1 MQSQLMLSFTN
12 AANSC
17 LVCHPTNASL
27 WNHGGNPA
35 HLKTAHF
42 YTLLYKTGTSVA
54 ALLKLQLLT
63 IGSRS
68 ANYYYCIDLM
78 FWGEPFVSSR
88 TILSATPLLTQAA
101 TGELGFH
108 VLRSSSWRR
117 SSAFPTAAVLTA
129 SRSRLSQATKTNK
142 KLKHGSKT
150 TILTREEDW
159 RWPLSPAH
167 AAHPFQGQILGT
179 SFHRAEF
186 LGSSFV
192 CALPWICLL
201 RGQY

>member
-1 MQSQLMLSFTN
+1 MQSQLMLSFTD
-12 AANSC
+12 AANSY

-54 ALLKLQLLT
+54 ALLKLQLLAPVQP
-63 IGSRS
+63 IIIIVLIWCFEAPG
-68 ANYYYCIDLM
+68 
-78 FWGEPFVSSR
+78 GEPFVSSR

-117 SSAFPTAAVLTA
+117 SSAF
-129 SRSRLSQATKTNK
+129 
-142 KLKHGSKT
+142 
-150 TILTREEDW
+150 ILQQQR
-159 RWPLSPAH
+159 
-167 AAHPFQGQILGT
+167 
-179 SFHRAEF
+179 
-186 LGSSFV
+186 
-192 CALPWICLL
+192 
-201 RGQY
+201 Y